1 MGEVVT
7 KSARR
12 ASRLVWGG
20 QRELVRQ
27 KRRAHRRRRRQ
38 VREALSRG
46 QHEFFFSPS
55 VTARDIA

>member
-1 MGEVVT
+1 MVEVVT

-27 KRRAHRRRRRQ
+27 KRQGHRRRRRQ

-46 QHEFFFSPS
+46 QHEFFFPPS
-55 VTARDIA
+55 VTGRDIA